1 MTRTHEVHWMW
12 VALAVATLM
21 LLFPMVARG
30 DGPNAPPPSVRMLDR
45 CYANTGEAVAATGD
59 FLDRRSAAGLILVNG
74 SQEVV
79 ATIIRQTNTQLVF
92 QVPEAAALGRYQLR
106 ILTGGMKPQLVD
118 QPVFLWVS
126 RTAQ

>member
-1 MTRTHEVHWMW
+1 MTRTHEFHWIW
-12 VALAVATLM
+12 AVLAATLLM

-30 DGPNAPPPSVRMLDR
+30 DGPEAPLPAVRMLDR

-74 SQEVV
+74 SQEIV
-79 ATIIRQTNTQLVF
+79 ATIVRQTNTQLVF

-106 ILTGGMKPQLVD
+106 ILTGGLRPRLVD
-118 QPVFLWVS
+118 QPVFLWIS

>member
-1 MTRTHEVHWMW
+1 MTRTHEFHWIW
-12 VALAVATLM
+12 VLVAATLLM
-21 LLFPMVARG
+21 LLFPLVVRG
-30 DGPNAPPPSVRMLDR
+30 DGPQAPLPSVRMLDR

-74 SQEVV
+74 SQEIV
-79 ATIIRQTNTQLVF
+79 ATIVRQNNTQLVF
-92 QVPEAAALGRYQLR
+92 QVPEAATLGRYQLR

-118 QPVFLWVS
+118 QPVFLLVS